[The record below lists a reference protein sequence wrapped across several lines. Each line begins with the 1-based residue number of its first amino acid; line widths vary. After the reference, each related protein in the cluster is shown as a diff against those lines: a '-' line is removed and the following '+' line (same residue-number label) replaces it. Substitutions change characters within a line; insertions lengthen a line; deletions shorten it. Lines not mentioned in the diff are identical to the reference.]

1 MCTWSLTNTDASVS
15 LGEGLYLHPNYIDPL
30 QTTGYLSFK
39 ECGKLGS
46 SACGCLSDQACKG
59 SRGFDVSL
67 SACILVYQ

>member
-39 ECGKLGS
+39 RVRQIRLKCMW
-46 SACGCLSDQACKG
+46 
-59 SRGFDVSL
+59 VSF
-67 SACILVYQ
+67 